1 MSANFQAWSED
12 GIKIRENIL
21 KMIDFKMKEEYKDK
35 VIKNLF
41 KNKTEINFDQFLKI
55 FELDLEGYTSQDI
68 VNAFK
73 VLAKD
78 RDNHIEMS

>member
-1 MSANFQAWSED
+1 
-12 GIKIRENIL
+12 
-21 KMIDFKMKEEYKDK
+21 MKEEYKDK